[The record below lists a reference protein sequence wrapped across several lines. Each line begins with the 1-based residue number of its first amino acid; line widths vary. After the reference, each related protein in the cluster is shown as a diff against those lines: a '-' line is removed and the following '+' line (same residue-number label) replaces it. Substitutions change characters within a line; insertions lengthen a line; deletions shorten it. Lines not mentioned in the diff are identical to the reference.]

1 MKVDVQLLGPLS
13 RFSPTENEKFQLDV
27 EAGGT
32 VGQLLEKMKLPE
44 DVEKVVLVNGV
55 RSNLSSQL
63 AEGDDVFIF
72 TPAAGG

>member
-1 MKVDVQLLGPLS
+1 VKVDVQLLGPLS

>member
-1 MKVDVQLLGPLS
+1 VKVDVQLLGPLS

-32 VGQLLEKMKLPE
+32 VAQLLEKIKLPE

-55 RSNLSSQL
+55 RSNLSSRL